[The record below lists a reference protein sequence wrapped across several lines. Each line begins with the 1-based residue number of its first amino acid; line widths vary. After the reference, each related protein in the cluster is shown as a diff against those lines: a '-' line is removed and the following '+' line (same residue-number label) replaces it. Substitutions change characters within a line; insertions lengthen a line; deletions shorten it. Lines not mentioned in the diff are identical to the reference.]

1 MFSAI
6 ISLANPIG
14 AESIGGDDI
23 GSCIQIAHRDFFND
37 LRLRQRHYVII
48 AFLVFCQTK
57 CASIGSFI
65 QPVRLYLGPE
75 CPISQYYALGDLR
88 QQMCPCVPAA
98 ASSCVAVRG
107 LRPSNSKIASLSY
120 PPLHPKKV

>member
-37 LRLRQRHYVII
+37 LRLRQRQYVII

-75 CPISQYYALGDLR
+75 CPISKRSEERRVGKA
-88 QQMCPCVPAA
+88 CVSTC
-98 ASSCVAVRG
+98 SSRWSTYNKKTNIDKVK
-107 LRPSNSKIASLSY
+107 KIN
-120 PPLHPKKV
+120 

>member
-37 LRLRQRHYVII
+37 LRLRQRQYVII
-48 AFLVFCQTK
+48 AFLVFCQPK

-65 QPVRLYLGPE
+65 QPVRMYLGPRSGE
-75 CPISQYYALGDLR
+75 RSEG
-88 QQMCPCVPAA
+88 
-98 ASSCVAVRG
+98 SGGVRKFRSRG
-107 LRPSNSKIASLSY
+107 PPYTKQKQTKIN
-120 PPLHPKKV
+120 K

>member
-1 MFSAI
+1 MPLCLRRREIDIAHQMFSAI

-37 LRLRQRHYVII
+37 LRLRQRQYVII

-65 QPVRLYLGPE
+65 QPVRMYLGPE
-75 CPISQYYALGDLR
+75 CPISQYYSRSEEQTSEL
-88 QQMCPCVPAA
+88 Q
-98 ASSCVAVRG
+98 
-107 LRPSNSKIASLSY
+107 SL
-120 PPLHPKKV
+120 

>member
-1 MFSAI
+1 MIQRPPRSTRTYTLFPYTTLFRSMFSAI

-37 LRLRQRHYVII
+37 LRLRQRQYVII

-75 CPISQYYALGDLR
+75 CPISQ
-88 QQMCPCVPAA
+88 
-98 ASSCVAVRG
+98 
-107 LRPSNSKIASLSY
+107 
-120 PPLHPKKV
+120 